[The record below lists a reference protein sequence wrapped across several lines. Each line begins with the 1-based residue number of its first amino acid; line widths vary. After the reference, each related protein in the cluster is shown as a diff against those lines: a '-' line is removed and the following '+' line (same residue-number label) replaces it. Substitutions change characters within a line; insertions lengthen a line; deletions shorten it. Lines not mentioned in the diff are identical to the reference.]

1 MKHLSIFA
9 LTLGLGLALTMLWL
23 LSGGLPIAQATM
35 VTVTNTNDSGAGSL
49 RQAIAD
55 AASGDTIDFGLTYP
69 ATITLTSGEL
79 AINKDLTIDGPGAG
93 SLSISGNKA
102 YRVFSIAA
110 GTAVTITGATIRDGN
125 ATSGGGIY
133 SQGTLVLS
141 NTDIVSNTATW
152 SGGGV
157 YVNGGSAAL
166 SEVQILNNTAYDG
179 GGVYVSPGRATL
191 SSGQIISNTATHS
204 GGGVYV
210 DQSTAA
216 FTQTGVSTIAL
227 NTAEYGG
234 GVYVHAGSATLSGG
248 LIISNTGRW
257 GGGVCVL
264 LGSATATVS
273 GGQISSNIAEYG
285 GGAYVNNG
293 SVTVSGGQISHNTG
307 DSGGGVS
314 VFQGSATL
322 SGGQILSNTA
332 RYGGGV
338 YVYGGRVILSG
349 GQITNNTADFRG
361 GGVYLGQ
368 STAAF
373 TQTGVSTI
381 SLNSAYNGGGV
392 YVSSGS
398 ATLSSGQILSN
409 TATSDGG
416 GVYVNGGSA
425 TVSNV
430 QLLHNTASSTG
441 GALYK
446 CASSA
451 LITVTSS
458 CLVGNSATSVYNNSS
473 SLPSLSATG
482 NWWGAAN
489 GPSGAGPGSGDSVSA
504 NVDYSDFLT
513 ESILGCPTLPPADLA
528 IVKTVTPAIATPGQA
543 ITYTLSYGNAGAGL
557 AAAVLITDV
566 VPPEQVVN
574 LSYTSSGATI
584 TPIGGVSYT
593 WQVQALAPGA
603 GGVITISGE
612 LATPLTEDA
621 FTNIAIIT
629 TTAVDSDPA
638 NNSSSAGV
646 TVRQPTF
653 FIYLP
658 LVLKNNA

>member
-1 MKHLSIFA
+1 MKHPSIFV
-9 LTLGLGLALTMLWL
+9 LTLELGLALTMLWL
-23 LSGGLPIAQATM
+23 LSGGLPIAQATTH
-35 VTVTNTNDSGAGSL
+35 TVTNTNDSGAGSL

-55 AASGDTIDFGLTYP
+55 ATSGDTIDFSLTYP

-93 SLSISGNKA
+93 SLSISGNNA

-125 ATSGGGIY
+125 ATTGGGIY

-141 NTDIVSNTATW
+141 NTDVVSNTATW
-152 SGGGV
+152 LGGGV

-166 SEVQILNNTAYDG
+166 SGVQILSNTAYNG
-179 GGVYVSPGRATL
+179 GGVYVSPGSVTL

-234 GVYVHAGSATLSGG
+234 GVYIYDGSATLSGG
-248 LIISNTGRW
+248 QIISNTAGW
-257 GGGVCVL
+257 GGGVCIL

-273 GGQISSNIAEYG
+273 GGQISSNTAEYG
-285 GGAYVNNG
+285 GGVYVNDG
-293 SVTVSGGQISHNTG
+293 SATMSGGQISHNTG
-307 DSGGGVS
+307 ASGGGVS

-332 RYGGGV
+332 QYGGGV
-338 YVYGGRVILSG
+338 YVYGGRVMLSG
-349 GQITNNTADFRG
+349 GQITSNTANFRG
-361 GGVYLGQ
+361 GGVYVGQ
-368 STAAF
+368 STATF

-381 SLNSAYNGGGV
+381 SLNTAYNGGGV

-416 GVYVNGGSA
+416 GVYINDGSA

-446 CASSA
+446 YASSA
-451 LITVTSS
+451 FITVTNS
-458 CLVGNSATSVYNNSS
+458 CLVGNSATSVYNNSN
-473 SLPSLSATG
+473 LPSLNATG

-489 GPSGAGPGSGDSVSA
+489 GPSGVGPGSGDSVSA
-504 NVDYSDFLT
+504 NVDYGDFLT
-513 ESILGCPTLPPADLA
+513 ASILGCPTLPPTDLA
-528 IVKTVTPAIATPGQA
+528 IVKTVTPAIAAPGQA

-557 AAAVLITDV
+557 AAAVLITDM
-566 VPPEQVVN
+566 VPLGQVVN
-574 LSYTSSGATI
+574 LSYTNSGATI
-584 TPIGGVSYT
+584 TPTGSVSYT

-603 GGVITISGE
+603 GGVITISGV
-612 LATPLTEDA
+612 LATPLTA
-621 FTNIAIIT
+621 GTFTNTATIT
-629 TTAVDSDPA
+629 TTAVDSNPA

-658 LVLKNNA
+658 LVLKNDA